1 MFAFSKK
8 NTRRLRKRTATDTR
22 NVMNLLK
29 SCFLLLCFTAC
40 ATAIRAAIDT
50 NKSYYIFHSSGL
62 VLSSVDGT
70 PNLHTFQ
77 SADDQVFQFVKNG
90 NYLLVKNKKNGRNVA
105 KTGTW
110 DTEYATST
118 GSTAQFS
125 TEEVGGDFL
134 KLKCADNNLYLGTD
148 GIAPGSSVYSDK
160 NGNDLLHYW
169 FVREAADNVL
179 VTDGLEAA
187 ITKAE
192 NQLAATT
199 EGTAEGNYT
208 KQNRQVLQNAID
220 DAQDLLENSQLQSE
234 INQATTW
241 LQNAIKDYKASRNA
255 PFTEGETYY
264 VIHAGNRLL
273 TCNGDN
279 LQLKEPANSTAQQFT
294 VSQLS
299 DGTYALK
306 NVQTGRYVSA
316 TGEYNTTL
324 ANNTNAK
331 TSHLNIGYAPNED
344 VYVRIAFASNSLY
357 LGTDGTTDGSGV
369 YSDKNGND
377 GKHYW
382 QLVRVKAFSQQP
394 YTTFRNGSSAT
405 RLGVNWLDENG
416 NHINAHGGCVLYKD
430 GTYYWFGENYR
441 KTPVRS
447 NGIVCYTSK
456 DLYNWKYECMAYQCP
471 EAPLRNDN
479 QDMNYG
485 RTLERPKVMYNP
497 NTNQYVMWVHW
508 ENGSGYAASR
518 VAILYSDKITGPYT
532 FVKTMRPRGD
542 EQPSG
547 SRDQTLLYDPEYRVG
562 YHFGSA
568 EENMTMH
575 TTLLTDDYLDLSN
588 NWARIFIKKQY
599 EAPAVIK
606 YHGRFIAIT
615 SGCTGWDPNAAH
627 ASWSELP
634 FEGWNDLGNPCV
646 DDNANKTY
654 NSQSNYIFAVP
665 DLYNAYI
672 YMGDRWKGGDYF
684 SDANVGES
692 WHIWLPIDMR
702 TGYPILRFYGEWDL
716 SLFDRLNRYRRVA
729 RFEEGK
735 EYVLLSRNANR
746 IFSDK
751 GGKFLL
757 TEDDD
762 QQNTTF
768 RISGN
773 GKGQYLLVNT
783 KTNAVLGIEGDQL
796 CWTDSTGG
804 NNQLWTITSAG
815 NDGYYYLSPATKSNT
830 VLSNLCATPTANGIV
845 GLAKAGNN
853 LSNRF
858 AFCFDSKK
866 HNYTPISDESDG
878 SYHKWMESLG
888 YEQTSISSLQAE
900 TASEP
905 SVLVGMG
912 QKSICIKSLKDQ
924 TVSIYNAN
932 SQLVWRQRMRTGETT
947 TQPLPAGIYVVNN
960 VKAVVGN

>member
-1 MFAFSKK
+1 MKV
-8 NTRRLRKRTATDTR
+8 LR
-22 NVMNLLK
+22 
-29 SCFLLLCFTAC
+29 SCFLLLNFLLGITMCQAV
-40 ATAIRAAIDT
+40 DT
-50 NKSYYIFHSSGL
+50 NKNYYIFHASGL

-77 SADDQVFQFVKNG
+77 SADDQVFQFVQSG
-90 NYLLVKNKKNGRNVA
+90 NYLLVKNRKNGRNVG
-105 KTGTW
+105 KTGDW
-110 DTEYATST
+110 DTEYTTST
-118 GSTAQFS
+118 ANSAQF
-125 TEEVGGDFL
+125 TIEEVGGDYL
-134 KLKCADNNLYLGTD
+134 KLKCANNNRYLGTD
-148 GIAPGSSVYSDK
+148 GTAPGSSVYSDK
-160 NGNDLLHYW
+160 SGNEMLHYW
-169 FVREAADNVL
+169 FVREASANII

-192 NQLAATT
+192 NQLASTT
-199 EGTAEGNYT
+199 EGDSEGAFNR
-208 KQNRQVLQNAID
+208 QNRQTLQDAID
-220 DAQDLLENSQLQSE
+220 DAQNLLNTSKNQAE
-234 INQATTW
+234 INQATTQ
-241 LQNAIKDYKASRNA
+241 LQDAIKAYRDKRNPA
-255 PFTEGETYY
+255 FVEGEKYY
-264 VIHAGNRLL
+264 LVHAGNRLL
-273 TCNGDN
+273 TYNGGK
-279 LQLKEPANSTAQQFT
+279 LQLKEPANNAYQQFT
-294 VSQLS
+294 ISKLG

-306 NVQTGRYVSA
+306 NLGNNQYISA

-324 ANNTNAK
+324 AENTNAK
-331 TSHLNIGYAPNED
+331 TSHLKIGYAPNED
-344 VYVRIAFASNSLY
+344 LFVRLQFASNNLY

-382 QLVRVKAFSQQP
+382 QLVRVSAFNQQP
-394 YTTFRNGSSAT
+394 YHSFHNGSSAT
-405 RLGVNWLDENG
+405 RLGVNWLDEKG

-441 KTPVRS
+441 KAPVKS

-456 DLYNWKYECMAYQCP
+456 DLYNWKYECMAYECP
-471 EAPLRNDN
+471 NAPLRSDY

-575 TTLLTDDYLDLSN
+575 TTLLTNDYLDLSK
-588 NWARIFIKKQY
+588 NWARIFVKKQY

-627 ASWSELP
+627 ASYSELP

-646 DDNANKTY
+646 DNNANKTY
-654 NSQSNYIFAVP
+654 NSQSNYVFTVP
-665 DLYNAYI
+665 DRYNAYI

-684 SDANVGES
+684 TDANVGES

-702 TGYPILRFYGEWDL
+702 TGYPILRFYSEWDL
-716 SLFDRLNRYRRVA
+716 SLFDKLNRYRRVA
-729 RFEEGK
+729 KFEEGK

-757 TEDDD
+757 AEDNDEL
-762 QQNTTF
+762 NTTF
-768 RISGN
+768 RVSSAGN
-773 GKGQYLLVNT
+773 GQHMLVNT
-783 KTNAVLGIEGDQL
+783 KTGMVLSSDGGKL
-796 CWTDSTGG
+796 CWNDSTGATS
-804 NNQLWTITSAG
+804 QRWTITQAG
-815 NDGYYYLSPATKSNT
+815 NDGYYYLSPVGNNKQ
-830 VLSNLCATPTANGIV
+830 VLTNLCATPTANGIA
-845 GLAKAGNN
+845 GLGQAGNT
-853 LSNRF
+853 LGNRF

-866 HNYTPISDESDG
+866 HHYTPIVNESDG
-878 SYHKWMESLG
+878 SYDKWMESLG
-888 YEQTSISSLQAE
+888 YEQTTVSTPCADLTSQP
-900 TASEP
+900 T
-905 SVLVGMG
+905 VVVGSG
-912 QKSICIKSLKDQ
+912 NRTLCIKSLKDQ
-924 TVSIYNAN
+924 QVSVFGTNGQMVK
-932 SQLVWRQRMRTGETT
+932 QLYMQAGETT
-947 TQPLPAGIYVVNN
+947 TLHLPNGVYVVNH
-960 VKAVVGN
+960 VKTVVE